1 MQATSAVPETHPYGS
16 ESRSTSAM
24 RVLVVS
30 QYYPPEPGAAQ
41 NRICAFVEGLL
52 DRGHQV
58 TVVCQQPNHPVGV
71 FHDGYGRRPL
81 VSERDGSLTVHRL
94 WVATS
99 PRKTPKRRLAFYG
112 SFAAGALAAV
122 RIVPRHDVA
131 FVTSPPLPGV
141 VAAAGGLIGRR
152 VPYVLDVRDLWPAAA
167 TALGELSNPRVIRQV
182 ERAERWLYRHAAAAT
197 ATTRPFCRHIDGL
210 AGRQIASHLPN
221 GALDQLIEAPFT
233 PPPASGLFTV
243 GYAGNLG
250 IAQGLGIVLDA
261 AAELQGEDIRFLL
274 VGDGPVGATLRSE
287 IERRD
292 LTAIEMRP
300 VVPVEEVG
308 NVLRECHALLVP
320 LAANRMLEDFVPS
333 KLYDAMAVGRPV
345 IAALGGEAASIV
357 RETQCGMVI
366 APEDGSALAAAARRL
381 RDRPDLVDVLGSAG
395 RRAAQEH
402 ARSRQVT
409 RLEQVLRCAA
419 EKRAPEQAR

>member
-1 MQATSAVPETHPYGS
+1 
-16 ESRSTSAM
+16 M

-41 NRICAFVEGLL
+41 NRISAFVEGLL
-52 DRGHQV
+52 DRGHQI

-71 FHDGYGRRPL
+71 FHDGYGRRPV
-81 VSERDGSLTVHRL
+81 VSERNGSLTVHRL

-99 PRKTPKRRLAFYG
+99 PRKTSKRRLAFYG
-112 SFAAGALAAV
+112 SFAVGALAATQL
-122 RIVPRHDVA
+122 IPRHDVA
-131 FVTSPPLPGV
+131 FVTSPPLPGI
-141 VAAAGGLIGRR
+141 VAAAGGLVGRK

-167 TALGELSNPRVIRQV
+167 MALGELSNQRVIGQL

-210 AGRQIASHLPN
+210 AGRPIASHLPN
-221 GALDQLIEAPFT
+221 GALDQLLNT
-233 PPPASGLFTV
+233 PPVSTPASGPFIL

-250 IAQGLGIVLDA
+250 IAQGLSIIPDA
-261 AAELQGEDIRFLL
+261 AAELRGEDIRFLV
-274 VGDGPVGATLRSE
+274 VGDGPVGTTLRSE

-292 LTAIEMRP
+292 LNAIEMRP
-300 VVPVEEVG
+300 IVPVEAVG
-308 NVLRECHALLVP
+308 DVLCECHALLVP
-320 LAANRMLEDFVPS
+320 LGASPLLEDFVPS

-357 RETQCGMVI
+357 REARCGIVI
-366 APEDGSALAAAARRL
+366 APEDGNALAAAVRRL
-381 RDRPDLVDVLGSAG
+381 RDRPDLVDALGSAG
-395 RRAAQEH
+395 RIAATEH

-409 RLEQVLRCAA
+409 RLEQVLRCAVGKPA
-419 EKRAPEQAR
+419 SEPAG

>member
-1 MQATSAVPETHPYGS
+1 M
-16 ESRSTSAM
+16 SAM

-41 NRICAFVEGLL
+41 NRISAFVAGLL
-52 DRGHQV
+52 GCGHQV
-58 TVVCQQPNHPVGV
+58 TVVCEQPNHPVGV

-81 VSERDGSLTVHRL
+81 VSEHDGSLTIHRL

-99 PRKTPKRRLAFYG
+99 PRKTSRRRLAFYG
-112 SFAAGALAAV
+112 SFAVGALAAV
-122 RIVPRHDVA
+122 RLVPRHDVA

-141 VAAAGGLIGRR
+141 VAAAGGLIGRH

-167 TALGELSNPRVIRQV
+167 AALGELSNPRVIRQV

-197 ATTRPFCRHIDGL
+197 ATTRPFCRHIDRL

-221 GALDQLIEAPFT
+221 GALDQLIEGPST

-261 AAELQGEDIRFLL
+261 AAELRGEDIRFRL

-292 LTAIEMRP
+292 LNAIEMRP
-300 VVPVEEVG
+300 VVSVEEVG
-308 NVLRECHALLVP
+308 NVLRGCNALLVP

-345 IAALGGEAASIV
+345 IAALGGEAANIV
-357 RETQCGMVI
+357 REAQCGMVI
-366 APEDGSALAAAARRL
+366 ASEDGSALAAAARRL
-381 RDRPDLVDVLGSAG
+381 RDRPDLVDILGRAG
-395 RRAAQEH
+395 RRAAKEH

-409 RLEQVLRCAA
+409 RLEHVLHCAA
-419 EKRAPEQAR
+419 ERRPPEQAR

>member
-1 MQATSAVPETHPYGS
+1 M
-16 ESRSTSAM
+16 SRM
-24 RVLVVS
+24 RILVVA
-30 QYYPPEPGAAQ
+30 QYYPPEVGAAQ
-41 NRICAFVEGLL
+41 NRIGAFVEGLL
-52 DRGHQV
+52 GLGHRV
-58 TVVCQQPNHPVGV
+58 TVVCEQPNHPVGV

-81 VSERDGSLTVHRL
+81 VSERDGSLTIHRL

-99 PRKTPKRRLAFYG
+99 PRKTSKRRLAFYG

-122 RIVPRHDVA
+122 RLVPRHDVA
-131 FVTSPPLPGV
+131 FVTSPPLPGI
-141 VAAAGGLIGRR
+141 VAAAGGLVGRR
-152 VPYVLDVRDLWPAAA
+152 MPYVLDVRDLWPAAA

-182 ERAERWLYRHAAAAT
+182 ERAERWLYRHATAAT
-197 ATTRPFCRHIDGL
+197 ATTRPFCRHIDHL
-210 AGRQIASHLPN
+210 VGRQIANYLPN
-221 GALDQLIEAPFT
+221 GALDQLIEAPT
-233 PPPASGLFTV
+233 TRLPTSGPFVV

-261 AAELQGEDIRFLL
+261 AAELRGEDIRFLM
-274 VGDGPVGATLRSE
+274 VGDGPLGATLRAE
-287 IERRD
+287 IERRE

-300 VVPVEEVG
+300 VVSVEEVG
-308 NVLRECHALLVP
+308 NVLRGCHALLVP
-320 LAANRMLEDFVPS
+320 LAANPILEDFVPS

-366 APEDGSALAAAARRL
+366 APEDGSALAAATRRL
-381 RDRPDLVDVLGSAG
+381 RDRPDLVEVLGSAG

-419 EKRAPEQAR
+419 GKRTPEQAR